1 MMEMPREG
9 EVENKVFNQFF
20 SRFSFKKLG
29 DIDFCIVKPLD
40 RYEGQ
45 QKELFSLDSPPLQS
59 SLIYGLRLNVAKSQI
74 YMNQLSN

>member
-20 SRFSFKKLG
+20 SRFEFKKLG

-45 QKELFSLDSPPLQS
+45 QKELFFLDSPPNPVLFM
-59 SLIYGLRLNVAKSQI
+59 GRG
-74 YMNQLSN
+74 

>member
-1 MMEMPREG
+1 MTEMPREG

-20 SRFSFKKLG
+20 SRFAFKKLG

-45 QKELFSLDSPPLQS
+45 QKELFSLDSPPQS
-59 SLIYGLRLNVAKSQI
+59 SPIYGRRLNVAKNQI

>member
-20 SRFSFKKLG
+20 SRFEFKKLG

-45 QKELFSLDSPPLQS
+45 QKELFSLDSPPQS
-59 SLIYGLRLNVAKSQI
+59 SLIYGQRLNVAKNQI

>member
-1 MMEMPREG
+1 MTEMPREG

-20 SRFSFKKLG
+20 SRFAFKKLG

-45 QKELFSLDSPPLQS
+45 QKELFSLDSPPQS
-59 SLIYGLRLNVAKSQI
+59 SLIYGLRLNVAQNQI

>member
-1 MMEMPREG
+1 MTEMPREG

-20 SRFSFKKLG
+20 SRFAFKKLG

-45 QKELFSLDSPPLQS
+45 QKELFSLDSPPQS
-59 SLIYGLRLNVAKSQI
+59 SLIYGLRLNVAKNQI